1 MPQIQAHGLAV
12 QTPPGWEGR
21 IFRRRQA
28 GELSAQA
35 EVPGA
40 PAPAGEQI
48 FPVVHVATI
57 PLAAD
62 VADFVSDAV
71 EHLGPTDAIV
81 VLKEY
86 APASA
91 TTKLF
96 AATGLPR
103 LLDPDGFDPRVLN
116 RQLAG
121 QAGLQR
127 FFNESGRAFCL
138 YVVIGAYQRRHD
150 VVPVVNTVLATVQID
165 PVGSTST
172 PPSSTGSTTTT
183 TTTATSPGARSTPP
197 SSS

>member
-21 IFRRRQA
+21 IFRRRRA

-35 EVPGA
+35 EVPGPA
-40 PAPAGEQI
+40 APAGEAV

-86 APASA
+86 APASV
-91 TTKLF
+91 TTTLF
-96 AATGLPR
+96 APAGLPR
-103 LLDPDGFDPRVLN
+103 TLDPDAFDPRVLN

-127 FFNESGRAFCL
+127 FFNDSGRAFCL
-138 YVVIGAYQRRHD
+138 YVVIGGYQRRHD
-150 VVPVVNTVLATVQID
+150 IVPGINTVLASIQIT
-165 PVGSTST
+165 PAGPAATTT

-183 TTTATSPGARSTPP
+183 TTSGAGPTPP
-197 SSS
+197 SS

>member
-21 IFRRRQA
+21 IFRRRRA
-28 GELSAQA
+28 GELSSQA
-35 EVPGA
+35 EVPG
-40 PAPAGEQI
+40 PPGPPGEQI

-91 TTKLF
+91 TTQLF
-96 AATGLPR
+96 AAAGLPR
-103 LLDPDGFDPRVLN
+103 TLDPDGFDPRVLN
-116 RQLAG
+116 RQLPG

-138 YVVIGAYQRRHD
+138 YVVIGGYQRRHD
-150 VVPVVNTVLATVQID
+150 IVPAINRVLATVQIT
-165 PVGSTST
+165 PAGSTQTSTSPSSPGSTSTTTSGAAST
-172 PPSSTGSTTTT
+172 PPSS
-183 TTTATSPGARSTPP
+183 
-197 SSS
+197 

>member
-21 IFRRRQA
+21 IFRRRRA

-35 EVPGA
+35 EVPG
-40 PAPAGEQI
+40 PSAPAGEAV

-86 APASA
+86 APASV
-91 TTKLF
+91 TTNLF
-96 AATGLPR
+96 APTGLPR
-103 LLDPDGFDPRVLN
+103 ALDPDGFDPRVLN

-138 YVVIGAYQRRHD
+138 YVVIGGYQRRHD
-150 VVPVVNTVLATVQID
+150 VVPSVNAVLATIQIT
-165 PVGSTST
+165 PAGSTSTAT

-183 TTTATSPGARSTPP
+183 TSGAGSTP